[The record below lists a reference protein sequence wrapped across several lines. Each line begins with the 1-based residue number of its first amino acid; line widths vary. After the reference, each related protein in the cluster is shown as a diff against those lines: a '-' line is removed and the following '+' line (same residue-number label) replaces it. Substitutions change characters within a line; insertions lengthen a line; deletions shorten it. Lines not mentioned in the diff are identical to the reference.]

1 MKQMLF
7 LGVARLAAAAL
18 LVLAVALD
26 APVARAANANPP
38 DRMTYQGYVVDANGN
53 ALGGTN
59 TGPKNYDV
67 IFRIYND
74 QSATATANKLW
85 AEQQTVTVDRGYFSV
100 LLGEGAAVAG
110 EPQPA
115 LSSLFSTVDASDRF
129 VEITVKSIGAGSP
142 PADATILPRLRLLT
156 SPYSFLARNVPDGA
170 VTTAKLADG
179 AITASKFNGALGLLV
194 GPGGKVGVGVTTPG
208 SILDVG
214 DQISLRSGTAG
225 TAGIWLQGPKTPNT
239 AFMGLKDDGRVGLYG
254 AGGGWGLVMNTT
266 SGNVGVGTDS
276 PKYKLDVNG
285 PISAGSVSATNGFTG
300 PGTIPVGGII
310 MWSGA
315 TNQIPAGWALCNG
328 QSVSGQ
334 QTPDLR
340 GRFVLASGS
349 GTSLTS
355 RTLGQSGGEENH
367 TLTTS
372 EMPSHSHSVDP
383 PSTGTTSN
391 GDHTHGYKSG
401 WNSQSGIAGG
411 DWYADEIGYKIMSNT
426 TTSSGNHTHA
436 VDIAAFNSSTN
447 GSGVAHNNLPP
458 YYVLA
463 FIMRV
468 Q

>member
-328 QSVSGQ
+328 QKVNGQTTPNLCDRFIIGAGGNYNRGDNGGSDSVTLTTANMPSHTHNYKDGYFAEANLGDFTAGTGLGYDLVSGNVGSQ
-334 QTPDLR
+334 STDHDNIFIFWR
-340 GRFVLASGS
+340 KLATESTGS
-349 GTSLTS
+349 GTSFKT
-355 RTLGQSGGEENH
+355 
-367 TLTTS
+367 
-372 EMPSHSHSVDP
+372 
-383 PSTGTTSN
+383 
-391 GDHTHGYKSG
+391 
-401 WNSQSGIAGG
+401 
-411 DWYADEIGYKIMSNT
+411 
-426 TTSSGNHTHA
+426 
-436 VDIAAFNSSTN
+436 
-447 GSGVAHNNLPP
+447 LPP
-458 YYVLA
+458 YYALCY
-463 FIMRV
+463 IMRV

>member
-18 LVLAVALD
+18 FVLAVALD

-85 AEQQTVTVDRGYFSV
+85 TEQQTVTVDRGYFSV

-179 AITASKFNGALGLLV
+179 AITASKFSGTLGLLV
-194 GPGGKVGVGVTTPG
+194 GSGGKVGVGVTTPG

-225 TAGIWLQGPKTPNT
+225 SAGIWLQGPKTPNA

-254 AGGGWGLVMNTT
+254 PGGGWGLVMNTT

-276 PKYKLDVNG
+276 PRFKLDVNG
-285 PISAGSVSATNGFTG
+285 PISAGSMSATNGFAG
-300 PGTIPVGGII
+300 PGTIPLGGII

-328 QSVSGQ
+328 QKVNGQTTPNLCDRFIIGAGGNYNRGATGGSETVALAVANMPAHDHSYKDSFHAEASIEHFVQRTDFGFDYVGAPGEIGSHSTDHDNDHIFWRRLNTASV
-334 QTPDLR
+334 
-340 GRFVLASGS
+340 GS
-349 GTSLTS
+349 GTSF
-355 RTLGQSGGEENH
+355 
-367 TLTTS
+367 
-372 EMPSHSHSVDP
+372 
-383 PSTGTTSN
+383 
-391 GDHTHGYKSG
+391 
-401 WNSQSGIAGG
+401 
-411 DWYADEIGYKIMSNT
+411 KI
-426 TTSSGNHTHA
+426 
-436 VDIAAFNSSTN
+436 
-447 GSGVAHNNLPP
+447 LPP
-458 YYVLA
+458 YYALCY
-463 FIMRV
+463 IMRV